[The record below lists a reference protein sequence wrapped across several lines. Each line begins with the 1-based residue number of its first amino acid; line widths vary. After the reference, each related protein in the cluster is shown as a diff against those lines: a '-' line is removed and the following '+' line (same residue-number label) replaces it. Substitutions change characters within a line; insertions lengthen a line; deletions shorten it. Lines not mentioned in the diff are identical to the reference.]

1 MNILSCQ
8 KLRLTFQFEHFFCVL
23 YRASFWYYGT
33 KDESIVFLFL
43 LCIFNPFHVIIK
55 HLNINKRLILF
66 ILLYLLTF
74 KSKFLVILYFF
85 FRLPLYFVT
94 ETNNNRKWKKKS
106 AKMHSVKNVL

>member
-1 MNILSCQ
+1 MLS
-8 KLRLTFQFEHFFCVL
+8 RFFEQTNFEQMIMTQIQL
-23 YRASFWYYGT
+23 
-33 KDESIVFLFL
+33 VFLFL
-43 LCIFNPFHVIIK
+43 LCISNPFHVIIK

-74 KSKFLVILYFF
+74 KSKFLVFLYFF